1 VNVHAT
7 NPPGGRVGHSGIMRK
22 FHLEMALTF
31 AIAKGLL
38 IAGVLTIF
46 AASIAFIDQLIIA
59 IVSAS
64 IGGIGVIGAAWI
76 ATREG
81 ARNRDAIEETHQAVR
96 EVKEVV
102 DLQTN
107 HLDQHEQ

>member
-1 VNVHAT
+1 
-7 NPPGGRVGHSGIMRK
+7 MRK
-22 FHLEMALTF
+22 IHLEMALTF

-76 ATREG
+76 ATRES
-81 ARNRDAIEETHQAVR
+81 ARNREAIEETHQAVR

-102 DLQTN
+102 DLQTD
-107 HLDQHEQ
+107 HPDHEQ

>member
-7 NPPGGRVGHSGIMRK
+7 DPPGGRIGHCGVMRK
-22 FHLEMALTF
+22 IHLQMALTF

-38 IAGVLTIF
+38 IAGVLTVF

-59 IVSAS
+59 IVSAT

-76 ATREG
+76 ATRES

-102 DLQTN
+102 DLQTD
-107 HLDQHEQ
+107 HSDHEQ